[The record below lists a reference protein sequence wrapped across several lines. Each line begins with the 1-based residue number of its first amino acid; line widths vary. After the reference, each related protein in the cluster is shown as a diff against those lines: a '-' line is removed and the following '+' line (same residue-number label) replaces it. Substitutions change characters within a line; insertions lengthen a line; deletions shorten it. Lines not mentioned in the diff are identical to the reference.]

1 MIESYINSVVEFT
14 WNSKKHMGV
23 IADVSSDNRVV
34 CYRVINSTDAKK
46 LDKNYIALYDS
57 TGRKTDFLI
66 DYKSRF
72 YLPQNRFDRVMIKCS
87 ADSVATAS
95 VEYSELPPL
104 SELEED
110 YNKLYAQIKG
120 LPPKDSKEFPPAR
133 STPSAVACWW
143 PKSMLVSVIFFPSGI
158 KGETRIEN
166 TENTVWFLIKTELQL
181 SIRVVNAAVNNFER

>member
-120 LPPKDSKEFPPAR
+120 LPPKDSKEKRKTLNTLVAEINAR
-133 STPSAVACWW
+133 KCYF
-143 PKSMLVSVIFFPSGI
+143 LSVGD
-158 KGETRIEN
+158 KGGDKNR
-166 TENTVWFLIKTELQL
+166 KYGKY
-181 SIRVVNAAVNNFER
+181 RVVPIKNGITAVYQGGKCSRK